1 MKQTSFGF
9 HEATPSPQEQAPSVP
24 ALPASIPLSTPD
36 SKPQKAPTSPPVK
49 TERKKTAKSPA
60 KHYHGHRARL
70 RERFEDTGINGL
82 QPYEILEMLLFS
94 SIKQGDTKPLA
105 KNLLTQFGSFTQVLA
120 APKHRLEEIP
130 GCGPRTASFIKEIQA
145 AAILYAKAQVVERD
159 PLSSWSKVLEYVRA
173 AMAHNDK
180 EEFRILFLDKKNRLI
195 ADEVQQ
201 TGTVD
206 HTPVYPREVTKRALE
221 LSACAIILVHNH
233 PSGDPTPS
241 RQDIEMTSKISAT
254 LEPLGIVLHD
264 HIIIAGSG
272 HVSFRGLQLI

>member
-9 HEATPSPQEQAPSVP
+9 HEATPSPQEQAPTVP
-24 ALPASIPLSTPD
+24 ALPNQIPLDEPAPRPVKPAARQSKT
-36 SKPQKAPTSPPVK
+36 SKPA
-49 TERKKTAKSPA
+49 A

-70 RERFEDTGINGL
+70 RERFEENGLNGL
-82 QPYEILEMLLFS
+82 QSYEILEMLLFS

-105 KNLLTQFGSFTQVLA
+105 KSLLAQFGSFAQVLA
-120 APKHRLEEIP
+120 APKQRLEEVP

-241 RQDIEMTSKISAT
+241 RQDIEMTTKIAST

>member
-9 HEATPSPQEQAPSVP
+9 HEVTPSPQEQAPTVP
-24 ALPASIPLSTPD
+24 ALQSHIPLDEPATLPV
-36 SKPQKAPTSPPVK
+36 PPSAK
-49 TERKKTAKSPA
+49 QSKSPKSAA

-70 RERFEDTGINGL
+70 RERFEETGLDGL
-82 QPYEILEMLLFS
+82 QSYELLEMLLFS

-105 KNLLTQFGSFTQVLA
+105 KALLAQFGSFAQVLA
-120 APKHRLEEIP
+120 APKQRLEEVP
-130 GCGPRTASFIKEIQA
+130 GCGPRTASFLKEMQA
-145 AAILYAKAQVVERD
+145 ASILYAKAQVVERD

-221 LSACAIILVHNH
+221 LSACAVILVHNH

-241 RQDIEMTSKISAT
+241 RQDIEMTTKISNT

>member
-1 MKQTSFGF
+1 MKQTTFGF
-9 HEATPSPQEQAPSVP
+9 HEATPSPQEQAPAAPTLQAQGPLSEPTVP
-24 ALPASIPLSTPD
+24 ASPPPATQSKPSKPAS
-36 SKPQKAPTSPPVK
+36 
-49 TERKKTAKSPA
+49 

-70 RERFEDTGINGL
+70 RDRFEDTGINGL
-82 QPYEILEMLLFS
+82 QSYEMLEMLLFS

-105 KNLLTQFGSFTQVLA
+105 KELLAQFGSFAQVLA
-120 APKHRLEEIP
+120 APRKRLEEVP
-130 GCGPRTASFIKEIQA
+130 GCGPRTASFLKEMQA
-145 AAILYAKAQVVERD
+145 AAILYAKDQVVERD

-241 RQDIEMTSKISAT
+241 RQDIEMTTKISQT